1 MGQRFGLV
9 VGRGRRD
16 GGYKFEFRINEALL
30 PLVEFAVQRPSIRRR
45 SPIPAPRLALGAG

>member
-9 VGRGRRD
+9 VGRGPRD

-30 PLVEFAVQRPSIRRR
+30 PLVEFAEFNVRQADVGLQFQRLDLP
-45 SPIPAPRLALGAG
+45 